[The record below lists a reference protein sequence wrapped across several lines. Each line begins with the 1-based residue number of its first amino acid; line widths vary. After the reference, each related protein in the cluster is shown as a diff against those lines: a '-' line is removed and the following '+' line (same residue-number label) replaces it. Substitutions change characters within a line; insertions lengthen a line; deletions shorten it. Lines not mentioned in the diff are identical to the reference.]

1 MTPRKTYDGH
11 PRSKFC
17 YATPSSMHRLQ
28 RLTALKMAYQLR
40 TCSAISWASSPAL
53 AVRYD
58 HVRQTGFLP
67 WQVLQTDSLSFKPMR
82 FTNRAISPDLS
93 CNQTF
98 CPSPVLLGL
107 CLLQPISGARVGIIE
122 RGNTKSG
129 RSEEFCSLTGGCVR
143 YTA

>member
-1 MTPRKTYDGH
+1 MGILDQNSVMIRLLRCTGCNVQQY
-11 PRSKFC
+11 
-17 YATPSSMHRLQ
+17 SSGL
-28 RLTALKMAYQLR
+28 
-40 TCSAISWASSPAL
+40 PAPYL
-53 AVRYD
+53 FRHFMGFEPGTAVRYD